1 MFYCKPGTPHHLP
14 HFSSRQGLIRPFQFL
29 SFYAATG
36 NTLRDGVWTCDSEL
50 VLETLQIILLQSLLL
65 FFKHTLHIS
74 VSLVIVKAH
83 HAHFTSFYIMYF
95 LFSSAIRIWSAICS
109 LRSCKSSGDVAWP
122 FFAHERLFLGIIA
135 VCFHTINYWLTIMS
149 NMSMFTKWAS

>member
-14 HFSSRQGLIRPFQFL
+14 YFSSRQGLIRPFQFL

-50 VLETLQIILLQSLLL
+50 VLETLQIILLQSLL
-65 FFKHTLHIS
+65 FFLHTLHIS
-74 VSLVIVKAH
+74 VSLVIVNTH
-83 HAHFTSFYIMYF
+83 QAHFTSFYMYF
-95 LFSSAIRIWSAICS
+95 WFSSAIRIWPAICN
-109 LRSCKSSGDVAWP
+109 LRSCKSSGHVAWP

-135 VCFHTINYWLTIMS
+135 VCFHTINYWPRIMS
-149 NMSMFTKWAS
+149 NMSTFTKWAS